1 MQCIQ
6 QSARLTD
13 MNGRQGIELLKA
25 CEYAARNCYASQD
38 KITEDS
44 CFRFVRNLI
53 SRGHEAPL
61 EFGKLTF
68 DLTTSRAVLAEI
80 TRHRLASFCVES
92 QRYIQEAGS
101 GHISFITP
109 EWFDS
114 EAPEDSLYGKMS
126 ETWKATMKTAEDAY
140 CKLILLGA
148 KPEEARE
155 VLPNST
161 ACRIIM
167 CANLREW
174 RTIFRLRCSKA
185 AYPQMRSLALQML
198 RLANEAVPVVFED
211 LMQEF
216 CGEETAD
223 TNRPI

>member
-1 MQCIQ
+1 MLCIP
-6 QSARLTD
+6 QSARLIGMD
-13 MNGRQGIELLKA
+13 DRQGIQILKD

-44 CFRFVRNLI
+44 CFRFVRNLV

-92 QRYIQEAGS
+92 QRYIQEADTGN
-101 GHISFITP
+101 ISFIIP
-109 EWFDS
+109 EWSDP
-114 EAPEDSLYGKMS
+114 EAPEGSLYGKMTKVWTES
-126 ETWKATMKTAEDAY
+126 MQQAEDAY

-155 VLPNST
+155 VLPNAT

-167 CANLREW
+167 SANLREW
-174 RTIFRLRCSKA
+174 RAIFRLRCSKA
-185 AYPQMRSLALQML
+185 AYPQMRSLARDML
-198 RLANEAVPVVFED
+198 RLANDSVPVVFED
-211 LMQEF
+211 LAQEF
-216 CGEETAD
+216 LD
-223 TNRPI
+223 TEQA